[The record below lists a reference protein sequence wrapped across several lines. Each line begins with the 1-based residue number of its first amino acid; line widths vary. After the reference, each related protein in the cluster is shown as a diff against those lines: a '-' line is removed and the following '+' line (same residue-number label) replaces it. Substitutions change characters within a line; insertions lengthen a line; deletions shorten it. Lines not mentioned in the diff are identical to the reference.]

1 MLSIFSNDLVIL
13 MMVHLKLVL
22 HFIDNENYEYISYG
36 ITNSGLGYELKYEI
50 VKLNDSR
57 HDEPEP
63 TASDS
68 IFNEEPRVLEGGVK
82 V

>member
-1 MLSIFSNDLVIL
+1 MLSIFSNDLVVL
-13 MMVHLKLVL
+13 MMAHLKLVS

-36 ITNSGLGYELKYEI
+36 ITNSKLGYELKYEI
-50 VKLNDSR
+50 VKLNNSN

-68 IFNEEPRVLEGGVK
+68 IFNEEPRVLESWK
-82 V
+82 